1 MTIFLFYLFSGILV
15 ISSVLVITSKNPI
28 HSVLFLILCFFNS
41 SILFL
46 FLNAEFLAMILL
58 IVYVGAVAVL
68 FLFVV
73 MMLDIKVSQAR
84 KNLLNYL
91 PLGLFVSFVIFFEF
105 IVIIKNSKIV
115 PFIAKDKNIENKI
128 CSSILNKLL
137 ESQEDNI
144 KLLDEGIDIN
154 TEELRGEST
163 TTEPPF
169 IVGIRDILTRINNSE
184 INVKNLQK

>member
-1 MTIFLFYLFSGILV
+1 
-15 ISSVLVITSKNPI
+15 
-28 HSVLFLILCFFNS
+28 
-41 SILFL
+41 
-46 FLNAEFLAMILL
+46 MILL

-115 PFIAKDKNIENKI
+115 PFVAKNKNMENSKYY
-128 CSSILNKLL
+128 
-137 ESQEDNI
+137 
-144 KLLDEGIDIN
+144 
-154 TEELRGEST
+154 
-163 TTEPPF
+163 F
-169 IVGIRDILTRINNSE
+169 
-184 INVKNLQK
+184 

>member
-73 MMLDIKVSQAR
+73 MMLDIKISQAR

-115 PFIAKDKNIENKI
+115 PF
-128 CSSILNKLL
+128 
-137 ESQEDNI
+137 
-144 KLLDEGIDIN
+144 
-154 TEELRGEST
+154 
-163 TTEPPF
+163 
-169 IVGIRDILTRINNSE
+169 V
-184 INVKNLQK
+184 VKNKNMENNLVDNTHLLGNILYTDFFLLFQLSGIILLVAMVGAIFLTLRKRKGVKKQNIYNQIFRE

>member
-1 MTIFLFYLFSGILV
+1 
-15 ISSVLVITSKNPI
+15 
-28 HSVLFLILCFFNS
+28 
-41 SILFL
+41 
-46 FLNAEFLAMILL
+46 MILL

-115 PFIAKDKNIENKI
+115 PFVTKNKNMENNLVDNTHLLGNILYTDFFLLFQLSGIILLIAMVGAILLTLRKREGVKKQNIYKQIFRE
-128 CSSILNKLL
+128 
-137 ESQEDNI
+137 
-144 KLLDEGIDIN
+144 
-154 TEELRGEST
+154 
-163 TTEPPF
+163 
-169 IVGIRDILTRINNSE
+169 
-184 INVKNLQK
+184 

>member
-1 MTIFLFYLFSGILV
+1 
-15 ISSVLVITSKNPI
+15 
-28 HSVLFLILCFFNS
+28 
-41 SILFL
+41 
-46 FLNAEFLAMILL
+46 MILL

-115 PFIAKDKNIENKI
+115 PF
-128 CSSILNKLL
+128 
-137 ESQEDNI
+137 
-144 KLLDEGIDIN
+144 
-154 TEELRGEST
+154 
-163 TTEPPF
+163 
-169 IVGIRDILTRINNSE
+169 V
-184 INVKNLQK
+184 VKNKNMENNLVDNTHLLGNILYTDFFLLFQLSGIILLVAMVGAILLTLRKRKGVKKQNIYNQIFRE